1 MPILFLTDADHA
13 RLNACPD
20 AITQDDLDTYFQLNT
35 EDLVAVG
42 DLRGDSNRLGFALQL
57 CCLRYLGFFPA
68 NLLLLDSSIVVYV
81 AEQLSL
87 SPAALADYGSREP
100 TLYDHQQQVLAH
112 LSYRRATPLDL
123 LTLDAWLLERALEH
137 DRPKHI
143 FDLACDYLRRERVV
157 RPGTTRLAKRVGRA
171 RSAASQTTFERLAP
185 FLNEERRKFLD
196 ELLSPGDA
204 SVSRLTWL
212 QHTPKSN
219 KTGAIVETLA
229 KIAFLQEQDVSAWDL
244 SMVNLNRRKWLARKG
259 AKARV
264 NNLRHLNDET
274 RYPQLAAFAEE
285 ALYTFTDALLDMF
298 DVRMWELHSECR
310 REFKNDRLAA
320 TQTINETMYVLSV
333 LGRLY
338 LDASPN
344 DTSVGSEVQ
353 DELTDDAVRL
363 ALKNAEHL
371 TRPEDDAFVDYFS
384 KKHRQVQNF
393 SKRLLDVMVFHR
405 SSSDGGLL
413 EGLKLID
420 EIHAGTKRKLPTAAP
435 TGFVPPVWEPEVFGE
450 EGLNWRSYEI
460 AALWVLREKLRS
472 GDVYVT
478 SSRRYL
484 QLERYLIPK
493 SSWREERRDV
503 TGLLGAPLSAEPR
516 LAQRKETFAR
526 LAATVDG
533 ILVNDHGAVR
543 REENRLVVSPLE
555 ANEDP
560 PSLVQLRKLIDERLP
575 RVDITELLIAVDN
588 LMGFSDVFHHLDG
601 VASRGKSLLTQ
612 LYACLL
618 AQACN
623 LGFKQMA
630 TSADLP
636 FKTLLWCNRWYLRD
650 ETLDEAVKT
659 LVNYHHSLSL
669 SSIWGGGMLSSS
681 DGQRFP
687 VSGDTRRARALPRY
701 FGYGKGVTAYS
712 WTSDQL
718 SQFGSKVIP
727 STVRDATYV
736 LDEILDNETDLDIAE
751 HTSDSAGYTEL
762 IFGLFGLLGLTF
774 SPRIRD
780 LADQQLYRPHTLDLN
795 ELTTLRPHLNKVLN
809 ETQITAN
816 WDEMLRVALSLK
828 KGYCTASLFI
838 SKLQAYPRQHPIMR
852 SLQAY
857 GRLEKTIHILR
868 WYADPLTRKRV
879 SKQLNKGEA
888 LHVLRKII
896 VFGKYGEIPG
906 MEDEALD
913 QQFACLNLVTN
924 AVIVFN
930 TVHIARVAEEL
941 RAEGHEVRD
950 EDLER
955 VWPARHGHINFLG
968 KYFFD
973 AEKMR
978 DA

>member
-1 MPILFLTDADHA
+1 MPVQFLSEADHA
-13 RLNACPD
+13 RLSICPD
-20 AITQDDLDTYFQLNT
+20 AIAPDDLDTYFQLNA
-35 EDLVAVG
+35 EDLVTIG
-42 DLRGDSNRLGFALQL
+42 NLRGDSSRLGFALQL
-57 CCLRYLGFFPA
+57 CCLRYLGFFPT
-68 NLLLLDSSIVVYV
+68 NLLLLHSSIVGYV
-81 AEQLSL
+81 AEQLLL
-87 SPAALADYGSREP
+87 SPAALADYGNREP
-100 TLYDHQQQVLAH
+100 TLYDHQKQVLAH

-137 DRPKHI
+137 DRPKHL
-143 FDLACDYLRRERVV
+143 FDLVCDYLRRERIV
-157 RPGTTRLAKRVGRA
+157 RPGTTRLTKRVGWA

-185 FLNEERRKFLD
+185 FLSKGRRTFLD
-196 ELLSPGDA
+196 GLLTTDDA
-204 SVSRLTWL
+204 SVSRLAWL

-219 KTGAIVETLA
+219 KTSAIVETLA
-229 KIAFLQEQDVSAWDL
+229 KIAFLQEQGVSAWDL
-244 SMVNLNRRKWLARKG
+244 GVVNLNRRKWLARKG

-264 NNLRHLNDET
+264 NSFRHLNDET
-274 RYPQLAAFAEE
+274 RYPQLAAFVEE

-298 DVRMWELHSECR
+298 DVRMWELHGECR

-320 TQTINETMYVLSV
+320 TQTINETMHVLSV
-333 LGRLY
+333 LGRRY
-338 LDASPN
+338 LDVSLDDMPM
-344 DTSVGSEVQ
+344 GGEVKG
-353 DELTDDAVRL
+353 ELTDDVVRL

-384 KKHRQVQNF
+384 KKHRQVQIF
-393 SKRLLDVMVFHR
+393 SKQLLAVMVFQR

-420 EIHAGTKRKLPTAAP
+420 EIHAGTKRKLPTTAP
-435 TGFVPPVWEPEVFGE
+435 TGFIPPVWKPEVFGE

-472 GDVYVT
+472 GDVYVA

-493 SSWREERRDV
+493 SFWREERRDV
-503 TGLLGAPLSAEPR
+503 TGLLGAPLTAKPR
-516 LAQRKETFAR
+516 LAERQATFAR
-526 LAATVDG
+526 LAVKVDG
-533 ILVNDHGAVR
+533 ILNNHGAVR
-543 REENRLVVSPLE
+543 REENRLIVSPLE
-555 ANEDP
+555 ADEDP
-560 PSLVQLRKLIDERLP
+560 LSLVQFRKLIDERLP
-575 RVDITELLIAVDN
+575 RVNITELLIAVDN
-588 LMGFSDVFHHLDG
+588 LTGFSDAFRHLDG
-601 VASRGKSLLTQ
+601 VALRGKSLLTQ
-612 LYACLL
+612 FYACLL

-727 STVRDATYV
+727 STIRDATYV
-736 LDEILDNETDLDIAE
+736 LDEILGNETDLDIAE
-751 HTSDSAGYTEL
+751 HTSDTAGYTEL

-780 LADQQLYRPHTLDLN
+780 LADQQLYRPQTLNLN
-795 ELTTLRPHLNKVLN
+795 EFTTLRPHISKVLN
-809 ETQITAN
+809 ETQITEN

-828 KGYCTASLFI
+828 KGYCTASLLI
-838 SKLQAYPRQHPIMR
+838 SKLQAYPRQHPITR
-852 SLQAY
+852 ALQEY
-857 GRLEKTIHILR
+857 GRFEKTIHILR
-868 WYADPLTRKRV
+868 WYADPATRKRV

-888 LHVLRKII
+888 LHALRKII

-913 QQFACLNLVTN
+913 QQFACLNLVIN

-930 TVHIARVAEEL
+930 TVHITRIVQEL
-941 RAEGHEVRD
+941 RAEGHEIKD

-973 AEKMR
+973 AQKMR
-978 DA
+978 NP